1 MKKFISIILCLAL
14 VGGVVAFAVGCGI
27 QDEFSSFEKA
37 LGASLEVISDG
48 SEEVESGNE
57 SVVLSNP
64 LLGAELEETQENELV
79 EPSLSEKLTLA
90 LSCYDNIKESQII
103 IDEETIAIKELFT
116 TLKQSYKQMKEM
128 GLSLS
133 EEEKA
138 IVIQKTVEA
147 IEARE
152 AIEGTIGKVYQ
163 ALREA
168 KGIYKLATIDEAI
181 VVLSDANTNMQIRT
195 ENVLKL
201 KQLLLEVSEVVS
213 NKLADSVAE

>member
-1 MKKFISIILCLAL
+1 MKKFISIVMCFAL
-14 VGGVVAFAVGCGI
+14 VCGVVGLAVACGI
-27 QDEFSSFEKA
+27 QDEFSDFEKA
-37 LGASLEVISDG
+37 FGASLEVINDG
-48 SEEVESGNE
+48 SKEVESGAE
-57 SVVLSNP
+57 SIVLSNP
-64 LLGAELEETQENELV
+64 LLGAETEITEENEVV

-90 LSCYDNIKESQII
+90 LTCYDNIKESQII

-116 TLKQSYKQMKEM
+116 TLKQNYKQMKEK
-128 GLSLS
+128 GLSLT
-133 EEEKA
+133 EEQKT

-147 IEARE
+147 IEARK

-168 KGIYKLATIDEAI
+168 KGIYKLATIDQAL

-201 KQLLLEVSEVVS
+201 KQLLLEVSEIVS
-213 NKLADSVAE
+213 EKMAESTAE